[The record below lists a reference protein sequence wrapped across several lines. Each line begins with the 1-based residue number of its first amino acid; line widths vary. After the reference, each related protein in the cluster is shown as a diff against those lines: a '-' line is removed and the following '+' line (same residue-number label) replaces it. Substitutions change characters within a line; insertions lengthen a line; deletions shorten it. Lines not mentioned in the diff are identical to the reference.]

1 MLSCTIW
8 KNVQRVHDTKSITGL
23 NNYCMLHMPMLL
35 VLKTLNPLSQNQTVI
50 FQRSNMVRKYCIA
63 HLGIILV
70 NIQGGCF
77 SSIHQKM
84 RLITYFEK
92 AFKNPCFKVIQ
103 SPFYWSTHSCT
114 RILFVCLWQSAK
126 DPWMATYF
134 HYKDL
139 ISVLWI
145 LTKLYTVG
153 LQPLTGRVRTEYF
166 RIELLKCAKIAFFH
180 IGLGIFTMTCCCVR
194 T

>member
-1 MLSCTIW
+1 
-8 KNVQRVHDTKSITGL
+8 
-23 NNYCMLHMPMLL
+23 
-35 VLKTLNPLSQNQTVI
+35 
-50 FQRSNMVRKYCIA
+50 MVRKYCIA

-103 SPFYWSTHSCT
+103 SPFYWSTHCCT

-134 HYKDL
+134 HHKDL

-166 RIELLKCAKIAFFH
+166 RIELLKCAKIAFFVARSRKSLATLT
-180 IGLGIFTMTCCCVR
+180 LGSSKIKLLTISRLWRYCGPSNYRFNFLLY
-194 T
+194 